1 VNAFDLLARVDAART
16 LTVPDEQFAPFTDP
30 PEAMVEATRLEVE
43 RLRVKQLREITPIN
57 PDNPQD
63 WSKP

>member
-16 LTVPDEQFAPFTDP
+16 QTVPDEQFAPFTDP
-30 PEAMVEATRLEVE
+30 PEAMVKATRLEIE
-43 RLRVKQLREITPIN
+43 RRRVRLREISPIN
-57 PDNPQD
+57 PDNPHD